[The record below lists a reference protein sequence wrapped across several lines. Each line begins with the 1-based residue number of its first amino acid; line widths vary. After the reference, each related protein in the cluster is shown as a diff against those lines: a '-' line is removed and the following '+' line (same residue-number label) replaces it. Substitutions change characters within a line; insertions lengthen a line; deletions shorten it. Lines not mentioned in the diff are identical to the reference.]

1 MSPTSPRS
9 QYVLCLAGHIDHG
22 KSCLVRALTG
32 ATVDRLPEE
41 QRRGIT
47 IELGFAHF
55 DVDGTRF
62 ALIDVP
68 GHEKFIHTMVA
79 GASGVDAALLV
90 VAADDSVMPQTREH
104 LALLQMLQVRR
115 GVIAITKCDLAD
127 DEQLGLVELEID
139 SLVESTFLADAPRIR
154 VSAHQG
160 RGIDELRAA
169 MIAAAQASP
178 LRATDDRRFRM
189 PIDRAFSPAGQGAVV
204 TGTVWRGAAQVGDS
218 LQLLPGGTT
227 VRVRRLQ
234 AQGKDVE
241 RVTAGERAAINLA
254 GIKAH
259 EIQRGDELATPDA
272 YSPGLRHL
280 VQLHL
285 LPDAATPLRHRQ
297 FVRVHLAASQ
307 ATAQVL
313 LDTKELSPGA
323 SGYAVLRCKTPLV
336 AEYGQPF
343 VVRQLSPAATVG
355 GGVILAPTLQPQHK
369 LTRCLAI
376 AKPLASDDP
385 ATRVA
390 AYVELHGE
398 TSFDEHCESW
408 LGLTLAQVEA
418 VVPQLVKR
426 RELVAT
432 VGAHPLYVTAAKFQ
446 QLKEL
451 LLKRC
456 RSELE
461 RRKPASQVPLSAVL
475 AALERHATP
484 AVLETLLNDMTARRE
499 LVRRGERVG
508 LPTGPAL
515 THRQQKLL
523 DTFLKECADSGPAP
537 PTLKEFSERHG
548 VTAKD
553 FEPLVQVA
561 LDEGRVVRLT
571 PAMVIDASAIE
582 GLRRRLVEY
591 FAKHTTAKVGELR
604 EQWGITRKHAVPIF
618 EFFDER
624 QVTLR
629 DGDLRSAGPRL
640 THPID
645 EAAA

>member
-1 MSPTSPRS
+1 M
-9 QYVLCLAGHIDHG
+9 
-22 KSCLVRALTG
+22 
-32 ATVDRLPEE
+32 
-41 QRRGIT
+41 
-47 IELGFAHF
+47 
-55 DVDGTRF
+55 
-62 ALIDVP
+62 
-68 GHEKFIHTMVA
+68 
-79 GASGVDAALLV
+79 
-90 VAADDSVMPQTREH
+90 
-104 LALLQMLQVRR
+104 
-115 GVIAITKCDLAD
+115 
-127 DEQLGLVELEID
+127 
-139 SLVESTFLADAPRIR
+139 
-154 VSAHQG
+154 
-160 RGIDELRAA
+160 
-169 MIAAAQASP
+169 
-178 LRATDDRRFRM
+178 
-189 PIDRAFSPAGQGAVV
+189 

-418 VVPQLVKR
+418 VVPVWSS
-426 RELVAT
+426 
-432 VGAHPLYVTAAKFQ
+432 GANSSLPSAPI
-446 QLKEL
+446 
-451 LLKRC
+451 
-456 RSELE
+456 RS
-461 RRKPASQVPLSAVL
+461 
-475 AALERHATP
+475 T
-484 AVLETLLNDMTARRE
+484 
-499 LVRRGERVG
+499 
-508 LPTGPAL
+508 
-515 THRQQKLL
+515 
-523 DTFLKECADSGPAP
+523 
-537 PTLKEFSERHG
+537 
-548 VTAKD
+548 
-553 FEPLVQVA
+553 
-561 LDEGRVVRLT
+561 
-571 PAMVIDASAIE
+571 
-582 GLRRRLVEY
+582 
-591 FAKHTTAKVGELR
+591 
-604 EQWGITRKHAVPIF
+604 
-618 EFFDER
+618 
-624 QVTLR
+624 
-629 DGDLRSAGPRL
+629 
-640 THPID
+640 
-645 EAAA
+645 